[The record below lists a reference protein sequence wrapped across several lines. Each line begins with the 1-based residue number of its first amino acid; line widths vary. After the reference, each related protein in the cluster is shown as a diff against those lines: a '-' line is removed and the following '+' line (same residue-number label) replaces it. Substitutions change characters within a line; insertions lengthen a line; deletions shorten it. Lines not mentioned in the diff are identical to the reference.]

1 MPLYDWEC
9 EKCGAIFEEMAPFDE
24 DHIPCPHCVE
34 IDPEVDAGVG
44 VAKKIISISTGFYRP
59 DAPWLE
65 TVREVV
71 DKEATDLPTRRFLET
86 PNRQTHREWMKA
98 RGIRPYEEGERPIPK
113 DREPDYK
120 KVADKLL
127 KRHKERT
134 TICVR

>member
-9 EKCGAIFEEMAPFDE
+9 ENCGEIFEEMASFDRE
-24 DHIPCPHCVE
+24 YIPCPHCHITEDHVYS
-34 IDPEVDAGVG
+34 VSM
-44 VAKKIISISTGFYRP
+44 AKKIISVSSGFFRP

-86 PNRQTHREWMKA
+86 PNRRNHREWMKA
-98 RGIRPYEEGERPIPK
+98 RGVRPYEEGERPIPRE
-113 DREPDYK
+113 REPDYK
-120 KVADKLL
+120 AVAEKLL

-134 TICVR
+134 TLYVR